1 MYQSQISL
9 VKVAAVPFVF
19 AAVWVLYGFDPEA
32 SRLYPSCPSKLI
44 VGLDCPGCGTLR
56 ALHNLLN
63 ANFLLALSYNPLMVV
78 SIPVLIHMLFRP
90 KWVQAPAAPWIV
102 LAVLTAYTALRNI
115 PIYPFSVLAPGL
127 GLP

>member
-1 MYQSQISL
+1 MNQIQVNF
-9 VKVAAVPFVF
+9 VKVAAVPFVLS
-19 AAVWVLYGFDPEA
+19 AVWVLYVLEPEA

-44 VGLDCPGCGTLR
+44 LGLDCPGCGTLR

-78 SIPVLIHMLFRP
+78 SIPVLIHTLFRP

-102 LAVLTAYTALRNI
+102 LAVLAAYTALRNI
-115 PIYPFSVLAPGL
+115 PIFPFSLLAPGL
-127 GLP
+127 GVP